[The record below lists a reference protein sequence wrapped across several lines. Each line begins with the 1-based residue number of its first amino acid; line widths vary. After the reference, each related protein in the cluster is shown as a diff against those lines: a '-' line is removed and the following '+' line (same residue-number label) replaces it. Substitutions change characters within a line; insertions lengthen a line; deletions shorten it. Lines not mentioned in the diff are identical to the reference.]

1 MQTRNRFFDDLAKV
15 ANSAA
20 GTVAGMKDE
29 VEQMVRHRVENFIA
43 GMNLVTREE
52 FEVARAMAAKA
63 RDDQEKL
70 EKRIVQLEA
79 KLSAQKSKTTAAK
92 PAAKKPSA
100 ASKAKKS

>member
-29 VEQMVRHRVENFIA
+29 VEQMVRGRVETFI
-43 GMNLVTREE
+43 GSMNLVTREE

-63 RDDQEKL
+63 RDEQEKL
-70 EKRIVQLEA
+70 EKRIVELEA
-79 KLSAQKSKTTAAK
+79 KLKTQKPKTTGAK
-92 PAAKKPSA
+92 TSSKKTSTTRKP
-100 ASKAKKS
+100 KKG

>member
-29 VEQMVRHRVENFIA
+29 VEQMVRHRVESFI
-43 GMNLVTREE
+43 GNMNLVTREE

-63 RDDQEKL
+63 REEQEKL
-70 EKRIVQLEA
+70 EKRIVELEA
-79 KLSAQKSKTTAAK
+79 KLKAQKPKTTRAK
-92 PAAKKPSA
+92 VTPKKTSA
-100 ASKAKKS
+100 ANKS

>member
-29 VEQMVRHRVENFIA
+29 VEQMVRHRVESFI
-43 GMNLVTREE
+43 GNMNLVTREE

-63 RDDQEKL
+63 REEQEKL
-70 EKRIVQLEA
+70 EKRIVELES
-79 KLSAQKSKTTAAK
+79 KLKAQKPKTTRPKAT
-92 PAAKKPSA
+92 AKK
-100 ASKAKKS
+100 ASTTNKS

>member
-29 VEQMVRHRVENFIA
+29 VEQMVRTRVESFID

-63 RDDQEKL
+63 RDEQERL
-70 EKRIVQLEA
+70 EKRIVELEA
-79 KLSAQKSKTTAAK
+79 KIGAQKPKTKRKKAA
-92 PAAKKPSA
+92 PKKSRTTG
-100 ASKAKKS
+100 KAKKS

>member
-20 GTVAGMKDE
+20 GTVAGMKEE
-29 VEQMVRHRVENFIA
+29 VEQLVRNRVESFID

-63 RDDQEKL
+63 RDEQEKL
-70 EKRIVQLEA
+70 EKRIVELEA
-79 KLSAQKSKTTAAK
+79 KLGTQKTKSSRKKAAPKKSSTTG
-92 PAAKKPSA
+92 
-100 ASKAKKS
+100 KAKKS

>member
-29 VEQMVRHRVENFIA
+29 VEQMVRHRVGNFID

-63 RDDQEKL
+63 RDEQEKL

-79 KLSAQKSKTTAAK
+79 QLGAQKPKSSPKK
-92 PAAKKPSA
+92 PVAKKTSTA
-100 ASKAKKS
+100 NKTKKS